1 MSLSYVHTSFWVIIS
16 SSVLTQQ
23 VPFPRELRDLGGALF
38 SPSVLG
44 TYNGGTVG
52 LTSWYIMSQAT
63 YPIRPQILMPWDP
76 DPWRQGHICESECLW
91 AIPPLGT
98 KWPRNKDSTRKP
110 HDQSI
115 PPTPLHSVPL
125 ALATTVSATVGSP
138 LRRCSSTNMA
148 LNKLSS
154 QR

>member
-52 LTSWYIMSQAT
+52 LNSWYIMSQAT
-63 YPIRPQILMPWDP
+63 YPIRPQILMP
-76 DPWRQGHICESECLW
+76 
-91 AIPPLGT
+91 
-98 KWPRNKDSTRKP
+98 
-110 HDQSI
+110 
-115 PPTPLHSVPL
+115 
-125 ALATTVSATVGSP
+125 
-138 LRRCSSTNMA
+138 
-148 LNKLSS
+148 
-154 QR
+154 